1 MKINIIYDT
10 KYGNNKKIA
19 EYVKNS
25 LENNNVKTFF
35 VKDTDPDYIRGA
47 DLYIF
52 STPVKKGKATKRM
65 KRFVKNLDI
74 DGGDVN
80 YGLITTHVRGKIST
94 PDELEK
100 MLKKNNLQKKGDT
113 LTLKV
118 EKKKDPLEK
127 GYEKE
132 LDKFLKQIL

>member
-1 MKINIIYDT
+1 MRINIIYDT
-10 KYGNNKKIA
+10 KYGKGEEISKYL
-19 EYVKNS
+19 EDQ
-25 LENNNVKTFF
+25 LENQNVKIFS

-100 MLKKNNLQKKGDT
+100 MLKQNNLQKKGDT